1 MINLKNKKMALEFKK
16 YEGGPSTLTDLG
28 SVKSIAGKGGK
39 IAFIRSNF
47 NNLDKRVAVLIT
59 NGSGDSDVVSCS
71 QQVSDALRNKQ
82 MNIAQLA
89 SLSIVETVEGNNFI
103 VMPTTGGLQEFSL
116 DAISAVLP
124 EMTTEFLPEELVAF

>member
-1 MINLKNKKMALEFKK
+1 MALEFKK

-39 IAFIRSNF
+39 IAFIRNNF
-47 NNLDKRVAVLIT
+47 NNLTKRVAVLIT
-59 NGSGDSDVVSCS
+59 NSNNESVVLACS

-89 SLSIVETVEGNNFI
+89 SLSVIENAEGANFI
-103 VMPTTGGLQEFSL
+103 AMPATGGLQEFSV
-116 DAISAVLP
+116 DSITTVTTEVS
-124 EMTTEFLPEELVAF
+124 TEFLPEELIAF

>member
-1 MINLKNKKMALEFKK
+1 MALEFKK

-39 IAFIRSNF
+39 IAFIRNNF
-47 NNLDKRVAVLIT
+47 NNLEKRVAVLIT
-59 NGSGDSDVVSCS
+59 NSNGDSDVVSCS

-103 VMPTTGGLQEFSL
+103 VMPATGGLQEFSV
-116 DAISAVLP
+116 DAIITV
-124 EMTTEFLPEELVAF
+124 TTEVPVEFLPEELVAF